1 MATGFTIDTPLK
13 VARFGIASVVSMVDD
28 VLIEQVRQRLCKEN
42 GKEFEAIGNH
52 DADARA
58 RRITAYLDLLNE
70 LVQRQ
75 MERLRA
81 TAFEAG
87 SEIARYFELLPTSP
101 LRNLYERMLGTE
113 EAAPR
118 AEMQTALRAQI
129 ESGPIDVNIMTKLDR
144 DVDRRGQDFPENS
157 SDALSA
163 LRGFMNSAVNGS
175 VVLSAGMNR
184 RLFTYMSKFEGMF
197 PNAEGSLQKRITLK
211 VSDYRS
217 ALVQGKQMAKL
228 GLHVSE
234 FRVESGLNCGGHA
247 FGGKG
252 QLMGP
257 VLEEF
262 KRCKSSLF
270 STLSEMRQKAWTKLG
285 ISEDCGE
292 PAATRITAQGGLGS
306 AQEDQLLRD
315 HYGVDGTGWG
325 SAFLFVPEVVNIDA
339 KSLQQI
345 QSATEKDIDLSP
357 SSPLGVPFWSLLSS
371 ASESSRRDRI
381 SAGKPGS
388 QCPKG
393 FLAADSEFTKAPL
406 CTASRAFQKRKLKQI
421 ESSEGTSTEKLDAE
435 KAVMDKA
442 CICHDLAGG
451 ATSAMGIDKDATT
464 SVCCGPNTAYFQK
477 ATDLDGIVAH
487 IYGRQDLPLREGR
500 PHMMLKE
507 LSLNIDFLRRDITR
521 YKEDLSDRLAK
532 TISDCRE
539 NLERGMD
546 HYRELAGS
554 IVEQNREAFVKKLE
568 SIQKEFTE
576 MIAASQLRLEV

>member
-28 VLIEQVRQRLCKEN
+28 VLIEQVRQRLCKEHD
-42 GKEFEAIGNH
+42 KDFQAIGNH
-52 DADARA
+52 DVDARA
-58 RRITAYLDLLNE
+58 RRITAYLDLLHE
-70 LVQRQ
+70 LVQKQ
-75 MERLRA
+75 IGRLRSS
-81 TAFEAG
+81 AFEAG

-101 LRNLYERMLGTE
+101 LRNFYERMMGTE
-113 EAAPR
+113 NVDARLA
-118 AEMQTALRAQI
+118 MQSVLREEIQP
-129 ESGPIDVNIMTKLDR
+129 GPIDVNIMTKLDR
-144 DVDRRGQDFPENS
+144 DVDRRGQEFPENS

-163 LRGFMNSAVNGS
+163 LRGFMTSAVNGS

-257 VLEEF
+257 VLDEF
-262 KRCKSSLF
+262 KRCKSALF
-270 STLSEMRQKAWTKLG
+270 ETLSEMRQKAWAKLG
-285 ISEDCGE
+285 LSDSCGE
-292 PAATRITAQGGLGS
+292 PQTTRITAQGGLGS
-306 AQEDQLLRD
+306 AQEDQLLRE

-339 KSLQQI
+339 KSLDQI
-345 QSATEKDIDLSP
+345 QAATEDDIDLSP

-371 ASESSRRDRI
+371 ASETSRRGRI
-381 SAGKPGS
+381 DAGKPGS

-421 ESSEGTSTEKLDAE
+421 EASNGTSTEKLDAQ
-435 KAVMDKA
+435 KDVVDKA

-451 ATSAMGIDKDATT
+451 ATSAMGIDESATT

-477 ATDLDGIVAH
+477 TTDLDGIVAH
-487 IYGRQDLPLREGR
+487 IYGRENLPLREGR

-521 YKEDLSDRLAK
+521 YKDDLSDRLAK
-532 TISDCRE
+532 TISDCRD
-539 NLERGMD
+539 NLERGID

-554 IVEQNREAFVKKLE
+554 IVEQNREAFVSKLE
-568 SIQKEFTE
+568 SIQKDFSE
-576 MIAASQLRLEV
+576 MMASSQLRVEV